1 MFRSALIDVG
11 GGRPAIVIEPEAGAF
26 PVGDSARAEFIEGLR
41 EIAQQ
46 HAMTSGINAFYS
58 EKSFPVDVRHN
69 AKIHRLSLAR
79 KFAGA

>member
-1 MFRSALIDVG
+1 
-11 GGRPAIVIEPEAGAF
+11 
-26 PVGDSARAEFIEGLR
+26 
-41 EIAQQ
+41 
-46 HAMTSGINAFYS
+46 MTSEIDTFFF